1 MRRQQRPESIPKEYG
16 YWAGQQGSGYPR
28 VLRECRKRRIC
39 VFITG
44 LRPRCRL
51 ASGPTAAIS
60 CFIHALPRSEG
71 DADVAAIRCLSPLV
85 QSIGHHGAYGCQGS
99 MAGTDNFAPASFRV
113 GPHGD
118 FRIHIG
124 YLAAASLAATGPAVV
139 ICRSHAWPWPE
150 ENADVADV
158 CCRGLP
164 VHRVGHLV
172 QNVMRIMEMPSGIAI
187 EGRQISSSH

>member
-1 MRRQQRPESIPKEYG
+1 MAIGRVNRE
-16 YWAGQQGSGYPR
+16 ADTPR

-60 CFIHALPRSEG
+60 CFIHALPRSER
-71 DADVAAIRCLSPLV
+71 DADVAAIRCLNPLV

-124 YLAAASLAATGPAVV
+124 YFVAASSATTGPLEPSFVAAMRGRGPKSMLMSQTSVAAAFQCTV
-139 ICRSHAWPWPE
+139 
-150 ENADVADV
+150 
-158 CCRGLP
+158 
-164 VHRVGHLV
+164 
-172 QNVMRIMEMPSGIAI
+172 
-187 EGRQISSSH
+187 

>member
-1 MRRQQRPESIPKEYG
+1 ME
-16 YWAGQQGSGYPR
+16 
-28 VLRECRKRRIC
+28 
-39 VFITG
+39 
-44 LRPRCRL
+44 
-51 ASGPTAAIS
+51 
-60 CFIHALPRSEG
+60 
-71 DADVAAIRCLSPLV
+71 AIRCRSHAL
-85 QSIGHHGAYGCQGS
+85 
-99 MAGTDNFAPASFRV
+99 AGTENFALPSFCVVPR
-113 GPHGD
+113 GD

-172 QNVMRIMEMPSGIAI
+172 QNVMRIIEMPSGIAI
-187 EGRQISSSH
+187 GGWLLGKYPHRIRDSD

>member
-1 MRRQQRPESIPKEYG
+1 MAI
-16 YWAGQQGSGYPR
+16 GQVNREADTPR

-60 CFIHALPRSEG
+60 CLIHALPRSEG

-118 FRIHIG
+118 FSHPCWLPCHRVLDGHRPMASQIRVS
-124 YLAAASLAATGPAVV
+124 AARFCSHDCALQKAATRR
-139 ICRSHAWPWPE
+139 RSYALPQSE
-150 ENADVADV
+150 ENAHVAAV
-158 CCRGLP
+158 RCRRP
-164 VHRVGHLV
+164 
-172 QNVMRIMEMPSGIAI
+172 
-187 EGRQISSSH
+187 

>member
-1 MRRQQRPESIPKEYG
+1 MAI
-16 YWAGQQGSGYPR
+16 GQVNREADTPR

-99 MAGTDNFAPASFRV
+99 MAGTDNFALASFRI

-118 FRIHIG
+118 FRIYVG
-124 YLAAASLAATGPAVV
+124 YLATASSTATGPWRRRYAFLQLFSAATTVLCRRQPPVV
-139 ICRSHAWPWPE
+139 AATRCRSPKRMLMSQPF
-150 ENADVADV
+150 VAAAHD
-158 CCRGLP
+158 CNL
-164 VHRVGHLV
+164 
-172 QNVMRIMEMPSGIAI
+172 
-187 EGRQISSSH
+187 

>member
-1 MRRQQRPESIPKEYG
+1 MAI
-16 YWAGQQGSGYPR
+16 GQVNREADTPR

-60 CFIHALPRSEG
+60 CLIHALPRSEG
-71 DADVAAIRCLSPLV
+71 DADAAAIRCLSPLV

-99 MAGTDNFAPASFRV
+99 MEAIRCRSHALAGTENFAPASFRV

-124 YLAAASLAATGPAVV
+124 YLAAASSTATGPWRRRYAFLQ
-139 ICRSHAWPWPE
+139 PE
-150 ENADVADV
+150 ENAHVAAV
-158 CCRGLP
+158 RCRRP
-164 VHRVGHLV
+164 
-172 QNVMRIMEMPSGIAI
+172 
-187 EGRQISSSH
+187 